1 MASAIG
7 MEAVVSTGVY
17 SAVIRSRE
25 YYVNKLREILKTE
38 RARLGITQD
47 QAGTAINV
55 SGSLIAAIE
64 SGRLVPQPDTA
75 VQLDTLFGSGDTVQR
90 AAHDARDDARPTW
103 LRPWTDH
110 EQRSVLLR
118 TFEPMLIPGLL
129 QTEAYA
135 RALLHSGR
143 LSQEEVDRTTQV
155 RLERQAVTV
164 DQENAPMLSAV
175 LGEFALTCGPPDV
188 LGPQLKHLLD
198 MSERPRVQI
207 LVVPLSAGLHAGL
220 QGAFVLAT
228 LPGKDRAGYVDDQL
242 RGRLVVEG
250 EDLNRLEVAWE
261 IVTGLALPV
270 NLSRDLITK
279 AINDHD

>member
-1 MASAIG
+1 M
-7 MEAVVSTGVY
+7 
-17 SAVIRSRE
+17 
-25 YYVNKLREILKTE
+25 NKLREVLKAE
-38 RARLGITQD
+38 RAKLGMTQD
-47 QAGTAINV
+47 QAGSAINV
-55 SGSLIAAIE
+55 SASLIAAIE
-64 SGRLVPQPDTA
+64 NGRLVPQPDTA
-75 VQLDTLFGSGDTVQR
+75 VQLDNLFGSGDKVQR
-90 AAHDARDDARPTW
+90 AADEARDDARPTW
-103 LRPWTDH
+103 LRPWTHH

-118 TFEPMLIPGLL
+118 TFQPMLIPGLL

-135 RALLHSGR
+135 RAVLRGSR

-155 RLERQAVTV
+155 RRERQAVTV

-175 LGEFALTCGPPDV
+175 IGEFSLTCGPPDV

-220 QGAFVLAT
+220 GGAFVLAT
-228 LPGKDRAGYVDDQL
+228 LPAKERTGYVDDQL

-270 NLSRDLITK
+270 HLSRDLITK